1 METPAPKPAD
11 AGTASPFGSGGLR
24 ICPPGAGAQR
34 GPPEHPA
41 AAGLPFPRR
50 HPRWFPP
57 PPALSSQ
64 GPALL
69 LKDNPKDT
77 WGRDP
82 LEAESEESVTFKD
95 VAVDFTE
102 EEWGQLDSPQRA
114 LYRDVMLENYQN
126 LLSLGDVLATELCR
140 VLPPEPQARRAAGC
154 LLPSPGAWPPVCKPD
169 VISHLERGEEPWRVR
184 REAPGVACPVWDPDH
199 EMKEESSPK
208 QDIDKEEPSQES
220 TAERLMGS
228 CLHGSNVGEVWDQE
242 AQVHTLTRSQAVLWK
257 QVPTPWED
265 ISPKESCW
273 GHNVPE
279 RDFPPRSTLLTQL
292 SIPAEDSQERHL
304 KAFQPSEIITEHQR
318 MCAGGN
324 PFGSDEHRKY
334 SHLEKQRRADAGE
347 DPFVCGECG
356 KAFSQSSSLTLHR
369 RWHTREKAY
378 RCNECGKAFT
388 WSTNLIE
395 HQRIHTGEKPFFC
408 SECGKAFSCHSSLN
422 VHHRIH
428 TGERPY
434 KCNVCEKAFSCS
446 SLLNMHLRVHTGEK
460 PYKCPECGKAFNQR
474 THLTRHHRIHTGEK
488 PYKCNECGKAF
499 TCHSSLTVHEKI
511 HNGDKPFKCNECEK
525 AFNNRSRLIL
535 HQRIHTG
542 EKPFKCNACGK
553 GFSCH
558 SYLIVHQRIHSGEK
572 PFKCNECGK
581 AFSSHSYLIVHQRI
595 HTGEKPFDCSKC
607 WKAFS
612 CHSSLIVHQRIHTGE
627 KPYKCN
633 ECGKAFSQNHCLIKH
648 QKIHSGEKSFKCN
661 ECGEMFNWSSH
672 LTEHQRIHNEEK
684 PFPIQFNKHLLSS
697 YYMPSSLLG
706 AGATGVSDVDPIN
719 AMDVA
724 KLLCVVQASPSRN
737 FPVGSK
743 PGN

>member
-1 METPAPKPAD
+1 METLALKPEE
-11 AGTASPFGSGGLR
+11 T
-24 ICPPGAGAQR
+24 
-34 GPPEHPA
+34 
-41 AAGLPFPRR
+41 
-50 HPRWFPP
+50 
-57 PPALSSQ
+57 ALSSQ
-64 GPALL
+64 VPALP
-69 LKDNPKDT
+69 LKENPEDKSF
-77 WGRDP
+77 WGL
-82 LEAESEESVTFKD
+82 LEARSEESVTFKD
-95 VAVDFTE
+95 VAVDFTQ

-126 LLSLGDVLATELCR
+126 LLALA
-140 VLPPEPQARRAAGC
+140 G
-154 LLPSPGAWPPVCKPD
+154 PPVHKPD
-169 VISHLERGEEPWRVR
+169 VISHLERGEEPWRVQ
-184 REAPGVACPVWDPDH
+184 REVPRGACPEWEPRP
-199 EMKEESSPK
+199 EMKESSQQ
-208 QDIDKEEPSQES
+208 QDACKEEPYQEPVMEQPMRPS
-220 TAERLMGS
+220 LHSAGLGKAWAWENQADTLWGS
-228 CLHGSNVGEVWDQE
+228 E
-242 AQVHTLTRSQAVLWK
+242 AALWK
-257 QVPTPWED
+257 PPGD
-265 ISPKESCW
+265 ISMEEKCSGYIQSE
-273 GHNVPE
+273 E
-279 RDFPPRSTLLTQL
+279 DFPLRCVLFAQQ
-292 SIPAEDSQERHL
+292 SIPTGGHCPGIRINDVQSTEG
-304 KAFQPSEIITEHQR
+304 ITKDHQR
-318 MCAGGN
+318 MCTGEN
-324 PFGSDEHRKY
+324 SFNSSEPRKY
-334 SHLEKQRRADAGE
+334 PHMHRQRGAGAAE
-347 DPFVCGECG
+347 GLFVCGECG
-356 KAFSQSSSLTLHR
+356 KAFHQSSSLTLHR

-378 RCNECGKAFT
+378 KCSECGKAFT

-434 KCNVCEKAFSCS
+434 KCSACEKAFSCS

-460 PYKCPECGKAFNQR
+460 PYKCSECGKAFNQR

-511 HNGDKPFKCNECEK
+511 HNGDKPFKCTECEK
-525 AFNNRSRLIL
+525 AFNNRSRLTL

-542 EKPFKCNACGK
+542 EKPFKCTDCGK

-672 LTEHQRIHNEEK
+672 LVEHQRLHSEEK
-684 PFPIQFNKHLLSS
+684 PFAIQFNKHLLST
-697 YYMPSSLLG
+697 YYVPSSLLG
-706 AGATGVSDVDPIN
+706 AGDTRVSDVDPIN
-719 AMDVA
+719 ALDVA
-724 KLLCVVQASPSRN
+724 KLLCVVQPPPTRN
-737 FPVGSK
+737 FPLGSK

>member
-1 METPAPKPAD
+1 MCNGECACVCAAPEVCPHAGSRTRFSGPGRRPRKPQ
-11 AGTASPFGSGGLR
+11 S
-24 ICPPGAGAQR
+24 CPPRR
-34 GPPEHPA
+34 GTPPRGVMEAPA
-41 AAGLPFPRR
+41 REPQETV
-50 HPRWFPP
+50 
-57 PPALSSQ
+57 LSSQ
-64 GPALL
+64 DPLL
-69 LKDNPKDT
+69 PLKKNDKL
-77 WGRDP
+77 GLEP
-82 LEAESEESVTFKD
+82 LEAESEELVTFKD
-95 VAVDFTE
+95 VAVDFTQ

-126 LLSLGDVLATELCR
+126 LLSLE
-140 VLPPEPQARRAAGC
+140 
-154 LLPSPGAWPPVCKPD
+154 
-169 VISHLERGEEPWRVR
+169 
-184 REAPGVACPVWDPDH
+184 WDPSCDV
-199 EMKEESSPK
+199 KEKSSPK
-208 QDIDKEEPSQES
+208 QDSDKEEPSQES
-220 TAERLMGS
+220 TVEKLTRSRLHS
-228 CLHGSNVGEVWDQE
+228 SSVGEVWD
-242 AQVHTLTRSQAVLWK
+242 HTLCRSEDVLWK
-257 QVPTPWED
+257 QVPAPWED
-265 ISPKESCW
+265 TSPEESFW
-273 GHNVPE
+273 GHDTPE
-279 RDFPPRSTLLTQL
+279 KDFLLRSALFTRHRIPPE
-292 SIPAEDSQERHL
+292 EDSQERHL
-304 KAFQPSEIITEHQR
+304 KTFQPTEGITKHQKT
-318 MCAGGN
+318 CAGRN
-324 PFGSDEHRKY
+324 SVKPSEPRKY
-334 SHLEKQRRADAGE
+334 SHLDKQQNAEARE
-347 DPFVCGECG
+347 DLFVCGECG

-378 RCNECGKAFT
+378 KCSECGKAFT
-388 WSTNLIE
+388 WSTNLTE

-460 PYKCPECGKAFNQR
+460 PYKCAECGKAFNQR

-525 AFNNRSRLIL
+525 AFNNRSRLTL

-542 EKPFKCNACGK
+542 EKPFKCNDCGK

-661 ECGEMFNWSSH
+661 ECGEMFNWNSH
-672 LTEHQRIHNEEK
+672 LTEHQRIHSEEK
-684 PFPIQFNKHLLSS
+684 PFSIQFNRHLLSS
-697 YYMPSSLLG
+697 YYMPSSLLR
-706 AGATGVSDVDPIN
+706 AGTTGISDVDPIN
-719 AMDVA
+719 AMDMA

-737 FPVGSK
+737 FSLGSK

>member
-1 METPAPKPAD
+1 MEAPEE
-11 AGTASPFGSGGLR
+11 TALSP
-24 ICPPGAGAQR
+24 QD
-34 GPPEHPA
+34 
-41 AAGLPFPRR
+41 
-50 HPRWFPP
+50 
-57 PPALSSQ
+57 PAL
-64 GPALL
+64 P
-69 LKDNPKDT
+69 LKGNPEDKLS
-77 WGRDP
+77 WGP
-82 LEAESEESVTFKD
+82 LETESEESVTFKD
-95 VAVDFTE
+95 VAVDFTQ

-126 LLSLGDVLATELCR
+126 LLSLG
-140 VLPPEPQARRAAGC
+140 AGP
-154 LLPSPGAWPPVCKPD
+154 LVCKPD
-169 VISHLERGEEPWRVR
+169 VISHLERGEAPWRVQ
-184 REAPGVACPVWDPDH
+184 REVPGGTCPEWEPKC
-199 EMKEESSPK
+199 EMKEDLSPK
-208 QDIDKEEPSQES
+208 QDIDKEEFSQEL
-220 TAERLMGS
+220 TIERLMRPS
-228 CLHGSNVGEVWDQE
+228 VHSNSVGEVWDQE
-242 AQVHTLTRSQAVLWK
+242 DQVHTPYRSEDMLWK
-257 QVPTPWED
+257 QVPTTWED
-265 ISPKESCW
+265 TSMEESCW
-273 GHNVPE
+273 GQDTPDK
-279 RDFPPRSTLLTQL
+279 DFPLRPTLFTRH
-292 SIPAEDSQERHL
+292 SIPAEEDAHETYL
-304 KAFQPSEIITEHQR
+304 KTFQSNEVVTKHQR
-318 MCAGGN
+318 MCAVRN
-324 PFGSDEHRKY
+324 SFKASEHGKY
-334 SHLEKQRRADAGE
+334 SHQDKQQRVEAGE
-347 DPFVCGECG
+347 DLFVCGECG

-378 RCNECGKAFT
+378 KCNECGKAFT

-460 PYKCPECGKAFNQR
+460 PYKCTECGKAFNQR

-525 AFNNRSRLIL
+525 AFNNRSRLTL

-542 EKPFKCNACGK
+542 EKPFKCNDCGK

-648 QKIHSGEKSFKCN
+648 QKIHSGEKFKCN

-672 LTEHQRIHNEEK
+672 LAEHQRIHNDEK
-684 PFPIQFNKHLLSS
+684 PFSIQFNKHLLSS
-697 YYMPSSLLG
+697 YYMPSSLLRT
-706 AGATGVSDVDPIN
+706 GATGMSDVDPIN
-719 AMDVA
+719 AMDMA
-724 KLLCVVQASPSRN
+724 KLLCVVQTSPSRN
-737 FPVGSK
+737 FPLGSK